1 MRSSIAAALVC
12 VTVSAC
18 GASGDGGDDQPG
30 DDQPGD
36 DQPGDDQPGDDQ
48 PGDDQPGDD
57 DAPAFR
63 VSGTATAPRGVRA
76 KADAKIVDHVVAV
89 TPSSWATRVVA
100 PVAADGSFALDL
112 APSQPWVLVFVDS
125 TRVGADMIAGVL
137 GAGTLDTLTPTSAG
151 ALALGDVAVDGETA
165 TPGIGFDAL
174 VAGLGLSADSAAW
187 LGAIDDL
194 CLRYVNP
201 DIDADGELDAVQGTR
216 YLLDFHVQRNQREG
230 DHQVTVADHV
240 GRFLDPSATA
250 TYGGTGIYVSLPAA
264 VDTAAGSHWMS
275 FSGEL
280 HSGGSVYAAD
290 EPVAESALI
299 VMGFG
304 DMHSYG
310 AYASPGH
317 DMPQGEVRLGV
328 GETTLTFTSVATGTD
343 AELAAAEGLVMPFIR
358 LVPAV
363 EGCTTACTL
372 AAVDYEWRRRD
383 ATGWSLLPVED
394 LHLVVPATGGFL
406 SIRPGSETTTA
417 GIGMTIP
424 ARTATGSIP
433 WAAAGVHLAEIDEA
447 AFLAITTDQL
457 CHVGLSY
464 DDRLGQR
471 HFGAIGNSP
480 GTCP

>member
-1 MRSSIAAALVC
+1 MRSSIVSALLC
-12 VTVSAC
+12 VAVSAC
-18 GASGDGGDDQPG
+18 GASGDGGDADG
-30 DDQPGD
+30 DDPGGD
-36 DQPGDDQPGDDQ
+36 DPGGDDPGGDD
-48 PGDDQPGDD
+48 PGDD

-63 VSGTATAPRGVRA
+63 VSGAVTAPRGVRA
-76 KADAKIVDHVVAV
+76 KADDKVVDAVVAV
-89 TPSSWATRVVA
+89 TPSSWATRVVS

-137 GAGTLDTLTPTSAG
+137 GAGTLDTLTPTTAG
-151 ALALGDVAVDGETA
+151 ALALGDVVVDGEAA
-165 TPGIGFDAL
+165 TPGIGYGAL

-216 YLLDFHVQRNQREG
+216 YLLDFHVQRSQREG
-230 DHQVTVADHV
+230 DHHVTVADLV
-240 GRFLDPSATA
+240 GRFLDASATA

-280 HSGGSVYAAD
+280 HGSGGQYAAD
-290 EPVAESALI
+290 EHVPESALI

-317 DMPQGEVRLGV
+317 DMPQGEVRLGA
-328 GETTLTFTSVATGTD
+328 GATTLTFTNVATGTD
-343 AELAAAEGLVMPFIR
+343 AELASADGLVMPFVR
-358 LVPAV
+358 LVPTV
-363 EGCTTACTL
+363 PGCTTAC
-372 AAVDYEWRRRD
+372 AISAVDYEWRRRD
-383 ATGWSLLPVED
+383 AAGWSLLGDED
-394 LHLVVPATGGFL
+394 LRLVVPATGGFL
-406 SIRPGSETTTA
+406 SIRPGSEATTA

-424 ARTATGSIP
+424 AETASGSIP
-433 WAAAGVHLAEIDEA
+433 WLAAHVHLAEIDEA
-447 AFLAITTDQL
+447 AFLATTTDEL

-471 HFGAIGNSP
+471 HFGSVGNAP